1 MADFDEESEDSS
13 GGLGKKI
20 MMILLLLILIA
31 IGVFFFFNTSEE
43 EEKEKVAKIREG
55 PPPLVN
61 PQYLPL
67 GTFVVNL
74 QGGKYYLKTTIQLA
88 FENASALSWLTPR
101 LPIIRDVIITHLQS
115 LTPKELNNP
124 VTIKILRSD
133 LLTKINSYFPNK
145 SPWED
150 QRPVKKILFEEFY
163 FQ

>member
-1 MADFDEESEDSS
+1 MAEFDEESEGG

-43 EEKEKVAKIREG
+43 EKKEQAERIREG

-88 FENASALSWLTPR
+88 FENASALNWLTPR
-101 LPIIRDVIITHLQS
+101 LPIIRDVMITHLQS
-115 LTPKELNNP
+115 LTPRELNNP
-124 VTIKILRSD
+124 VTIKLLRSD
-133 LLTKINSYFPNK
+133 LLTKINSYFPNN

-150 QRPVKKILFEEFY
+150 PRPVKKILFEEFY